1 MRATVGRDKECAP
14 LWGAIMKQKMNLT
27 MPNGP
32 ALNTLWRALVARYRT
47 YVRGGG
53 VKSFDSKI
61 AVLGYLFLCLSV
73 FFFSYLLVTDP
84 WRYSALS
91 QEDHWVENLTSGLY
105 LLAGFLLF
113 ATAWVERSA
122 FPRCIYILGGL
133 ALVFVAGEE
142 ISWGQRIFGFTTPDF
157 LMGLN
162 VQNEFNVHN
171 TGLVYFETIGS
182 YGMLLLCLAT
192 GVAFCYRKDTLF
204 GIPLPSMLLI
214 LGFLLALS
222 YTRFHGYT
230 MMSPDLLFSLSYV
243 GKERALLLIFAIYTL
258 LSGQARLFIATVVTV
273 ALVLALSYVHK
284 HIYIGY
290 MLEIYEYL
298 FGMAC
303 LFYALELLLAQ
314 GRRAAGFPQF
324 GIRAIPKSLKA
335 LMPPW
340 PMVCSLAM
348 VGSIGLALLQYFT
361 IKVEAAA
368 MEERY
373 QLIMSAEPVAR
384 SDFDVYLIENRLFY
398 FKEPC
403 APADTEPH
411 FYLRVLFDNANVY
424 AGGFPGGF
432 LFDRRGA
439 IFEGKCIATFPL
451 PEHASI
457 SVIRTGQHV
466 GFWAEDAIW
475 TAKFS
480 PSANQFLSGEVG
492 DPIIRSDFDVYVNEN
507 SLFYF
512 KEPCAP
518 VDTEASFFL
527 HVIPVD
533 ANDLP
538 DHRKRYDFDD
548 LGFGFEW
555 RGVIFEGKCMA
566 AIALPE
572 YAIISIRTGQHADE
586 GSLWE
591 GKFRFDRHFTIKIEA
606 AAMEERYRLIMSAEP
621 VVRSDFDVYVNEN
634 RLFYFKEPCAPADTE
649 ALFFLH
655 VIPVDANDLPDHR
668 KPYDFDNLDFDFEWR
683 GVIFEGKCMAERALP
698 EYAITS
704 IRTGQYT
711 DEGSLWEGEFRFDRH
726 FTIKI
731 EAAAMEE
738 RYQLIMSAEPVVR
751 SDFDVYVNENSLFYL
766 KEPCAPADTEP
777 HFFLH
782 VIPVDA
788 NDLPDHRKPYDFDNL
803 DFDFEWRGVMFEG
816 KCMAAIALPEYA
828 ITSIR
833 TGQFTDEGRLWEDE
847 FRFDR

>member
-1 MRATVGRDKECAP
+1 
-14 LWGAIMKQKMNLT
+14 MNLT

-53 VKSFDSKI
+53 GGVKSFDSNL
-61 AVLGYLFLCLSV
+61 AVLGYLFLCLNV
-73 FFFSYLLVTDP
+73 FFFSYLMVTDP

-91 QEDHWVENLTSGLY
+91 EEDHWGVENLTAGLY
-105 LLAGFLLF
+105 LLAGLLLF

-122 FPRCIYILGGL
+122 LPRGIYILGGL
-133 ALVFVAGEE
+133 GLVFVAGEE

-157 LMGLN
+157 LMDLN
-162 VQNEFNVHN
+162 TLNEFNVHN
-171 TGLVYFETIGS
+171 TGLVHVATIGT

-192 GVAFCYRKDTLF
+192 GVAFCCRKDTLF

-222 YTRFHGYT
+222 YREFHGYT
-230 MMSPDLLFSLSYV
+230 MMSPDLLFSWDYV
-243 GKERALLLIFAIYTL
+243 GKERALLLIFVIYTL

-284 HIYIGY
+284 HSYISHIS
-290 MLEIYEYL
+290 EVYEYL

-314 GRRAAGFPQF
+314 GWRAAGCPQF

-340 PMVCSLAM
+340 LMVCSLAM

-373 QLIMSAEPVAR
+373 QLIMSAEPVVR

-403 APADTEPH
+403 APADTEPL

-424 AGGFPGGF
+424 AGRLHGGF
-432 LFDRRGA
+432 LSGWRGA
-439 IFEGKCIATFPL
+439 RSDGRCIATFPL

-457 SVIRTGQHV
+457 IQTGQRV
-466 GFWAEDAIW
+466 GIWTRDAIW

-507 SLFYF
+507 RLFYF

-518 VDTEASFFL
+518 ADTEALFFL
-527 HVIPVD
+527 HVIPGD

-538 DHRKRYDFDD
+538 DHRKRYDFDNLD
-548 LGFGFEW
+548 FGFEW

-572 YAIISIRTGQHADE
+572 YAITRIRTGQFTDA
-586 GSLWE
+586 GRLWE
-591 GKFRFDRHFTIKIEA
+591 GEFRFDRYFTIKIE
-606 AAMEERYRLIMSAEP
+606 
-621 VVRSDFDVYVNEN
+621 VVRSDFDVYLIDN

-655 VIPVDANDLPDHR
+655 LIPVDEDDLPDHR
-668 KPYDFDNLDFDFEWR
+668 KPYGFDNLDFGFEWR
-683 GVIFEGKCMAERALP
+683 GVIFEGKCMA
-698 EYAITS
+698 AI
-704 IRTGQYT
+704 
-711 DEGSLWEGEFRFDRH
+711 
-726 FTIKI
+726 
-731 EAAAMEE
+731 
-738 RYQLIMSAEPVVR
+738 V
-751 SDFDVYVNENSLFYL
+751 
-766 KEPCAPADTEP
+766 
-777 HFFLH
+777 
-782 VIPVDA
+782 
-788 NDLPDHRKPYDFDNL
+788 
-803 DFDFEWRGVMFEG
+803 
-816 KCMAAIALPEYA
+816 LPEYA

-833 TGQFTDEGRLWEDE
+833 TGQFTDAGRLWEGE

>member
-1 MRATVGRDKECAP
+1 
-14 LWGAIMKQKMNLT
+14 MKQKMNLT

-47 YVRGGG
+47 YVRG

-61 AVLGYLFLCLSV
+61 SVLGYLFLCLNV
-73 FFFSYLLVTDP
+73 FFFSYLMVTDP

-91 QEDHWVENLTSGLY
+91 EEDHWVENLTAGLY
-105 LLAGFLLF
+105 LLAGLLLF

-122 FPRCIYILGGL
+122 LPRYIYILGGL

-142 ISWGQRIFGFTTPDF
+142 INWGQRIFGFTTPDF

-162 VQNEFNVHN
+162 AQNQFNVHN
-171 TGLVYFETIGS
+171 NTALVHVATIGT

-192 GVAFCYRKDTLF
+192 GVAFCCRKDTLF

-230 MMSPDLLFSLSYV
+230 ID
-243 GKERALLLIFAIYTL
+243 KERALLLIFVIYTL

-284 HIYIGY
+284 HSYVGRIN
-290 MLEIYEYL
+290 EVYEYL

-314 GRRAAGFPQF
+314 GRRAAGCPQF
-324 GIRAIPKSLKA
+324 GIRAIPKSLKT
-335 LMPPW
+335 LMPSW

-373 QLIMSAEPVAR
+373 QLIMSAEPVVR

-411 FYLRVLFDNANVY
+411 FYLHVIFDNANVY
-424 AGGFPGGF
+424 AGRLHGGF
-432 LFDRRGA
+432 LFGWRGA
-439 IFEGKCIATFPL
+439 RSDGRCIATFPL

-466 GFWAEDAIW
+466 GVWAEDAIW

-518 VDTEASFFL
+518 ADTEALFFL
-527 HVIPVD
+527 HLIPAD
-533 ANDLP
+533 EDDLP
-538 DHRKRYDFDD
+538 DHRKRYDFDNLD
-548 LGFGFEW
+548 FDFEW

-572 YAIISIRTGQHADE
+572 YAITRIRTGQ
-586 GSLWE
+586 
-591 GKFRFDRHFTIKIEA
+591 F
-606 AAMEERYRLIMSAEP
+606 
-621 VVRSDFDVYVNEN
+621 
-634 RLFYFKEPCAPADTE
+634 
-649 ALFFLH
+649 
-655 VIPVDANDLPDHR
+655 
-668 KPYDFDNLDFDFEWR
+668 
-683 GVIFEGKCMAERALP
+683 
-698 EYAITS
+698 
-704 IRTGQYT
+704 T

-751 SDFDVYVNENSLFYL
+751 SDFDVYVNENSLFYF
-766 KEPCAPADTEP
+766 KEPCAPADTEAL
-777 HFFLH
+777 FFLH

-788 NDLPDHRKPYDFDNL
+788 NDLPDHRKQYDFDNL
-803 DFDFEWRGVMFEG
+803 DFDFEWRGVIFEG
-816 KCMAAIALPEYA
+816 KCMVAIALPEYA
-828 ITSIR
+828 ITRIR
-833 TGQFTDEGRLWEDE
+833 TGQFTDEGSLWEGE